1 MYKKTLQEFKDFAVK
16 GNVVDLAIA
25 VIIGGAFSKI
35 VSSLVN
41 DLVMPVFGY
50 MLGGVKF
57 SNLIFKLGDNSIKY
71 GNFFQTIVDFLIIA
85 FSIFLAVKLI
95 TRFKKKKEVNNEEKV
110 KINKEEEL
118 LKEIRDILKNNNKH

>member
-71 GNFFQTIVDFLIIA
+71 GNFVQTIVDFLIIA